1 MKEVEAVKN
10 IESIK
15 VISHL
20 LAKHHAQHF
29 ADVWDLG
36 INLALRIS
44 DLLKL
49 KFADLD
55 GTHIQVTESK
65 TSKPRTIKLNDKAKE
80 IIERRRSQ
88 YPNDVL
94 LFQSHARNRDMKE
107 IKPVS
112 RQAVGKAFGEVG
124 EIIDLHL
131 STHSMRKTR
140 GYHVYKQTN
149 NLALVMKMLNHSS
162 PKITLR
168 YIGIDQEELDAVTD
182 SINL

>member
-10 IESIK
+10 IENIK
-15 VISHL
+15 VISSL

-44 DLLKL
+44 DLLEL
-49 KFADLD
+49 EFADLD
-55 GTHIQVTESK
+55 GTHIKVIESK
-65 TSKPRTIKLNDKAKE
+65 TTKPRTIKLNDKAKE

-88 YPNDVL
+88 YPDDVY
-94 LFQSHARNRDMKE
+94 LFQSHSRNMKE
-107 IKPVS
+107 VKAIS
-112 RQAVGKAFGEVG
+112 RQGVGKAFSEVG
-124 EIIDLHL
+124 EILGLHL

-149 NLALVMKMLNHSS
+149 NLALVMKMLNHSA
-162 PKITLR
+162 PKVTLR
-168 YIGIDQEELDAVTD
+168 YIGIDQEELDLVTD
-182 SINL
+182 SITL